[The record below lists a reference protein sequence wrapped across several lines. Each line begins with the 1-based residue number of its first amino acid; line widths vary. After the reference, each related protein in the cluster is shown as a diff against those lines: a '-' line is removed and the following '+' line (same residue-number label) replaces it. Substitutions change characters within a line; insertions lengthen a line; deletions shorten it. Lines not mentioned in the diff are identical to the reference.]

1 MKRKSNLFYLSGDD
15 SRYISFSNYGE
26 SLTGNFLATD
36 WKLFPSKFICMYI
49 KYLDVENEDTYNT
62 RKAILI
68 KYLASYYENKLA
80 FLRDYCID
88 NSFNIEKQ
96 LLPLNYLLEALY
108 RIPEDLYNMELK
120 DIGNISG
127 NNDDVMISFIG
138 DITEQDYNGTYTDTI
153 NIITAGDTAKGDII
167 LADTDTFTGIDYN
180 NIITNTTEREYL
192 YGWTEPDNIYGTQ
205 YCGPTYYKDV
215 KPVFDKDSVY
225 YIKSFIK
232 GLSTTKHE
240 DSNIKFNI
248 IIPLYD
254 LININK
260 DTNVTNIVEDEKI
273 IINDVEQNGIDL
285 SDTNT
290 GYIKNVPM
298 GMWFSDEV
306 IELKR
311 NKETGYA
318 PSWSLLLSSQFK
330 PFPYSQK
337 IPTDITQDSTKESY
351 ATYAQILIRQ
361 NKLLDILEKLE
372 NNIVKLNKRIDA
384 FETRLNS
391 SNTTYTF
398 DNMQREMINFQ
409 NHVETS
415 QNTFKNEIYSYIA
428 NNWKGYIS

>member
-36 WKLFPSKFICMYI
+36 WKLFPSKFLCIYI
-49 KYLDVENEDTYNT
+49 KYLDVANTETYNL
-62 RKAILI
+62 RKTSLI
-68 KYLASYYENKLA
+68 KYLAAYYENKLA
-80 FLRDYCID
+80 FLRDYCIS

-108 RIPEDLYNMELK
+108 RIPSDLDNMELK
-120 DIGNISG
+120 SIDSITG
-127 NNDDVMISFIG
+127 NNDDIYISFIG
-138 DITEQDYNGTYTDTI
+138 DITEQDYNGTYTDVI
-153 NIITAGDTAKGDII
+153 NIISAGDKSKGNII
-167 LADTDTFTGIDYN
+167 VTDTDTITGIDYN
-180 NIITNTTEREYL
+180 NIVTNPTDRNYL
-192 YGWTEPDNIYGTQ
+192 YGWTEIDKTYGTQ
-205 YCGPTYYKDV
+205 YSGPTYYKNV
-215 KPVFDKDSVY
+215 KPIFDKDSIY

-232 GLSTTKHE
+232 GISTDIHDNE
-240 DSNIKFNI
+240 NIKFNI

-254 LININK
+254 LVNINSS
-260 DTNVTNIVEDEKI
+260 TNITNLVENEKI
-273 IINDVEQNGIDL
+273 VIDDVERNGIDL

-298 GMWFSDEV
+298 GMWFSDEL

-311 NKETGYA
+311 NTESGYA

-337 IPTDITQDSTKESY
+337 IPNEISQNSTKEAY

-361 NKLLDILEKLE
+361 NKLLDVLEKMESNIIQL
-372 NNIVKLNKRIDA
+372 NNRIDSIESKLNNYNTAYTIDN
-384 FETRLNS
+384 LHK
-391 SNTTYTF
+391 
-398 DNMQREMINFQ
+398 EMINFQ
-409 NHVETS
+409 NHVELS
-415 QNTFKNEIYSYIA
+415 QQNFKKEIYTYIT

>member
-49 KYLDVENEDTYNT
+49 KYLDVENEDTYNA
-62 RKAILI
+62 RKTVLI

-108 RIPEDLYNMELK
+108 RMPEDIYNMELK

-153 NIITAGDTAKGDII
+153 NIITSGDIAKGDII

-180 NIITNTTEREYL
+180 NIVTNTTEREYL
-192 YGWTEPDNIYGTQ
+192 YGWTEPDNVYGTQ

-415 QNTFKNEIYSYIA
+415 QNAFKNEIYSYIA